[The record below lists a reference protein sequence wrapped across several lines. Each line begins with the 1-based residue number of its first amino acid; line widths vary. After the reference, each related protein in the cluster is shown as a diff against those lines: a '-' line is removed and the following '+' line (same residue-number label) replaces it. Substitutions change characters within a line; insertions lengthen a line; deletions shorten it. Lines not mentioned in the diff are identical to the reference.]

1 MACYPRCSVVTAAA
15 LAFSLVSLA
24 TFAQAPAPPIQI
36 PAPAQPAPN
45 NDAFGEEVT
54 LTAKTI
60 VFTQGNGSWDK
71 AFETLIQAFK
81 LVHGFLDKQ
90 SLKPASPAMTIY
102 TAVTDTGFRF
112 QAAVPVAEAP
122 ANLPRDVTVGQSPAG
137 KALKFI
143 HRGSYDS
150 MDLLYEA
157 ITNFLDEKR
166 IERQGLFI
174 EEYLTDPVSTPED
187 KLVVNIYVLVQ

>member
-1 MACYPRCSVVTAAA
+1 MACYPRCSVATAAA
-15 LAFSLVSLA
+15 LAFSLVSLTA
-24 TFAQAPAPPIQI
+24 FAQAPTPPIQI

-45 NDAFGEEVT
+45 TDAFGEEVT

-81 LVHGFLDKQ
+81 SVHGFLGKQ
-90 SLKPASPAMTIY
+90 NLKPAGPAMTIY
-102 TAVTDTGFRF
+102 TSVTDTGFRF

-122 ANLPRDVTVGQSPAG
+122 ANLPRDVTAGQSPAG
-137 KALKFI
+137 KALKFV

-174 EEYLTDPVSTPED
+174 EEYITDPASTPED
-187 KLVVNIYVLVQ
+187 KLVVNVYVLVQ